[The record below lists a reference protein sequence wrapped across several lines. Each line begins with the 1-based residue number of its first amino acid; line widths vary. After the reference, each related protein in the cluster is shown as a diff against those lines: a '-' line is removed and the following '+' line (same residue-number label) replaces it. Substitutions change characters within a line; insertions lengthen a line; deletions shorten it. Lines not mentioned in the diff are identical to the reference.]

1 MTLGGGGTAKN
12 AYKLAKAG
20 LNVLH
25 LPKTIDND
33 IVGTDDSFGF
43 STALEIATEAIDRLH
58 STAHSHHRIILAEIM
73 GTVPAGW
80 PSARASLVALTS
92 SCCPRC
98 PTSWT
103 PSSRRWKTGKSRG

>member
-1 MTLGGGGTAKN
+1 MIALGATTASVSGGTAKN

-43 STALEIATEAIDRLH
+43 STALEIA
-58 STAHSHHRIILAEIM
+58 
-73 GTVPAGW
+73 AG
-80 PSARASLVALTS
+80 
-92 SCCPRC
+92 
-98 PTSWT
+98 
-103 PSSRRWKTGKSRG
+103 